1 MTKSIVW
8 EPSEHVVKAFWE
20 RVRAV
25 WSEQLAAVADGVPTI
40 PSFEQ
45 TRSERKASLTFWYPK
60 SSTTA
65 YFRYADGAWS
75 CVNYPND

>member
-8 EPSEHVVKAFWE
+8 EPSKDVEKAFWE
-20 RVRAV
+20 LVQAV
-25 WSEQLAAVADGVPTI
+25 WFKQLADVPKEVPTI

-65 YFRYADGAWS
+65 FFLYADGAWS